1 MKNIKILLADDDQDD
16 REFFAQAISS
26 LDLKYPVEYFK
37 DGTELLERIYNVDL
51 ALPDLVFLD
60 LNMPIMSGYE
70 TLEQIRED
78 RRFKNIPV
86 IAIYSTSP
94 HPDGIIKTFSFGA
107 NAYII
112 KPTSFNDLKMLLAKV
127 LEMYC
132 KDQFRQSTLESFII
146 SI

>member
-16 REFFAQAISS
+16 REFFAEAISS

-37 DGTELLERIYNVDL
+37 DGKELLVRISNGDL
-51 ALPDLVFLD
+51 VLPDLVFLD
-60 LNMPIMSGYE
+60 LNMPIMSGFE

-78 RRFKNIPV
+78 IRFNDIPV
-86 IAIYSTSP
+86 IVIYSTSP
-94 HPDGIIKTFSFGA
+94 HPDGIIKAFGFGA

-112 KPTSFNDLKMLLAKV
+112 KPISFNDLKTLLTKV
-127 LEMYC
+127 LEMYSMH
-132 KDQFRQSTLESFII
+132 QFKQSTLESFII